1 MLNIIATNPYRVLGV
16 YSNSPKKDQVAN
28 KGRISAFLR
37 VNRPAVLPLDLNGI
51 LPDLSRTSESVNL
64 AESQLTLVNEQIKY
78 AQFWFIKITPLDD
91 IAFNHL
97 QSGNVDAAFEM
108 WEKTNNMSS
117 LQNRFVCCLIQGNL
131 SKAINVYAKKLYVDY
146 GQNFIQTI
154 AGANATETT
163 ENLIHTVVDVLSSEK
178 EVSLLSL
185 YGLLTDPLWRR
196 LFKDK
201 LVTPLISALEESVNV
216 AKQSRGQGILA
227 RYNAGNTLMND
238 TKTNLQQLKDML
250 GADNMQYQMIADKVG
265 LEILQCGI
273 DYFNKSEA
281 LDAPYKAMKLQ
292 KYAQTIVA
300 GSMAKDRCND
310 NVKILQEIID
320 DLPPQE
326 IASDVKAINDELKKY
341 CSLPDKILYAIDL
354 LNHTKPYL
362 QNIKN
367 KLGSYNTYYLKLS
380 TRIVDN
386 ALHNIIEEV
395 NQSQQLLKANGL
407 TMPYSIIASISTVKG
422 TMDSAWRAIQIM
434 DCFDMESS
442 FKSNR
447 YNPNRSTLS
456 NLRTQV
462 QQLENSI
469 NSALSRNRSSYSGS
483 SYSSSSSPSS
493 SSSSGCMVWLI
504 LAVAAAIV
512 VSCSCI

>member
-37 VNRPAVLPLDLNGI
+37 VNRPAVLPLDLNGT
-51 LPDLSRTSESVNL
+51 LPDLSRTSEMVNL

-97 QSGNVDAAFEM
+97 QSGNIDSAFEM
-108 WEKTNNMSS
+108 WEKANNMSS

-131 SKAINVYAKKLYVDY
+131 AKAINVYAKKLYVDY

-154 AGANATETT
+154 AGENATETT
-163 ENLIHTVVDVLSSEK
+163 EDLIHTVVDVLSSEN

-196 LFKDK
+196 LFKEK
-201 LVTPLISALEESVNV
+201 LVTPLISVLEESVNV

-238 TKTNLQQLKDML
+238 TKTNLQQLKGML

-281 LDAPYKAMKLQ
+281 SDAPYKAMKLQ
-292 KYAQTIVA
+292 KFAQSIVV
-300 GSMAKDRCND
+300 GSMAKDRCDD

-320 DLPPQE
+320 ALPPQE
-326 IASDVKAINDELKKY
+326 VAQEVKLIKDELKKY
-341 CSLPDKILYAIDL
+341 CSLPDKICYAIDL
-354 LNHTKPYL
+354 INHTKPHL
-362 QNIKN
+362 QSIKN
-367 KLGSYNTYYLKLS
+367 KLGSYNNYYLKLS
-380 TRIVDN
+380 TQIVDN

-395 NQSQQLLKANGL
+395 NDSQKSLRPNDPIFQI
-407 TMPYSIIASISTVKG
+407 TIQTTISSIKR
-422 TMDSAWRAIQIM
+422 TMDTAWNAILLM
-434 DCFDMESS
+434 NDFDMESS
-442 FKSNR
+442 FRTNR
-447 YNPNRSTLS
+447 FNTNKTTLS
-456 NLRTQV
+456 NLRSQV
-462 QQLENSI
+462 QELDRKI
-469 NSALSRNRSSYSGS
+469 NPSFSGSSYSGS
-483 SYSSSSSPSS
+483 YSRSSSSRSS
-493 SSSSGCMVWLI
+493 SSGGCMVWLI
-504 LAVAAAIV
+504 LAVAAAII